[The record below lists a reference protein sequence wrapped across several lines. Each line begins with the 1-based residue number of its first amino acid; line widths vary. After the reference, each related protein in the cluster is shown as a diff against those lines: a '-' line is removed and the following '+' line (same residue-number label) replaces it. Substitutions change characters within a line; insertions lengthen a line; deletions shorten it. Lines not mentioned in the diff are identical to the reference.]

1 MEEKS
6 PLPFVLASRQ
16 HRLGGRVLEGVF
28 AILTLYI
35 GWIIWSLI
43 IWGQGQTPGH
53 QVVKMRIY
61 SIDTG
66 KPASWGHMAIRQ
78 VLLPLSF
85 FLAPGALA
93 AIMTVIPNSSIQ
105 IAGIAIMYLTI
116 SIIWLVDIF
125 WIFRGEK
132 NQRLTDV
139 FARTIVLNEC
149 QPA

>member
-16 HRLGGRVLEGVF
+16 HRLGGHVLEGVF

-43 IWGQGQTPGH
+43 IWGQGRTPGH
-53 QVVKMRIY
+53 QIVKMRIY

-85 FLAPGALA
+85 FLAPWALFVV
-93 AIMTVIPNSSIQ
+93 MHLIPNSSIQ
-105 IAGIAIMYLTI
+105 LAVGVIMYLTI